1 MAHVVSITDGT
12 TTITFTAANG
22 YQVEEYDPRTPDAE
36 NGGDVD
42 SIAETLQI
50 YITGSSGGQVQTR
63 QAALER
69 LLGGV
74 RNRAKSGVGPR
85 VFLQLQLDS
94 DASTWR
100 SELFAYALP
109 PKEQALR
116 LWPNNVVSLEL
127 SILRAPWWEGA
138 LAQLPLTNANGSNNT
153 SGLTIY
159 DHDDSGS
166 GHDNYVQIAA
176 ADVGGSLP
184 APVKIELT
192 NSTGSTQNY
201 AWIWMANNAF
211 SDPANFTHILE
222 GESVASGGSTGSNSD
237 SSNSGYSTITI
248 NTQDVQQW
256 TLSQALLQDAMGYD
270 FHLMARFRSVNGTV
284 YLRPAVRDATGTYAL
299 WTGDEVQVTITSDPI
314 VDLGVIPLPP
324 GGYSTAY
331 AAQRLYVAMRSA
343 SSVVVQVDFF
353 AFFPAGTFRR
363 LRLLSTIANGVK
375 ITDDQPEKRGYSLN
389 GSVET
394 PNVAP
399 QGRDLLLYPNT
410 LQRIYFLWSL
420 GGLTAPIDQTFTVKA
435 WYRPRRSSF

>member
-22 YQVEEYDPRTPDAE
+22 YQVEEYDPRTPEAE
-36 NGGDVD
+36 NGDVE

-50 YITGSSGGQVQTR
+50 YITGSSGSQVQTR

-69 LLGGV
+69 VLLNA

-100 SELFAYALP
+100 SEVFAYALP

-127 SILRAPWWEGA
+127 SILRAPWWEGT
-138 LAQLPLTNANGSNNT
+138 LMQLPLTNGNGSNNT
-153 SGLTIY
+153 SGLTVY
-159 DHDDSGS
+159 DHDDSTA

-176 ADVGGSLP
+176 ADVAGTLP

-201 AWIWMANNAF
+201 VWIWMANNAF
-211 SDPANFTHILE
+211 SDPANFTQLLE
-222 GESVASGGSTGSNSD
+222 GESVVSGGSTGSNSD
-237 SSNSGYSTITI
+237 SSNSGYATITV
-248 NTQDVQQW
+248 NTQAVQQW
-256 TLSQALLQDAMGYD
+256 TLSQALLQDALGYD

-284 YLRPAVRDATGTYAL
+284 YLRPAVWDSTGTYAL
-299 WTGDEVQVTITSDPI
+299 WTGDEVQITLTSDPI
-314 VDLGVIPLPP
+314 VDLGVVPLPP

-363 LRLLSTIANGVK
+363 LKMLSTIANGVK

-399 QGRDLLLYPNT
+399 QGRDLMVYPNT

-420 GGLTAPIDQTFTVKA
+420 GGLTAPVDQTFTVKA

>member
-50 YITGSSGGQVQTR
+50 YITGSSGSQVQTR

-127 SILRAPWWEGA
+127 SILRAPWWEGT
-138 LAQLPLTNANGSNNT
+138 LVQLPLTNGNGSNNT
-153 SGLTIY
+153 SGLTVY
-159 DHDDSGS
+159 DHDDSTA

-176 ADVGGSLP
+176 ADVAGTLP

-201 AWIWMANNAF
+201 AGIWMANNAF

-222 GESVASGGSTGSNSD
+222 GESVVSGGSTGSNSD
-237 SSNSGYSTITI
+237 SSNSGYSTITV
-248 NTQDVQQW
+248 NTQAVEQW

-284 YLRPAVRDATGTYAL
+284 YLRPAVWDATGSYAL
-299 WTGDEVQVTITSDPI
+299 WTGDEVQVTLMSDPI

-331 AAQRLYVAMRSA
+331 AAQRLYIAMRSA

-353 AFFPAGTFRR
+353 AFFPASTFRR
-363 LRLLSTIANGVK
+363 LRMLSTIANGVK

-420 GGLTAPIDQTFTVKA
+420 GGLTAPVDQTFTVKA
-435 WYRPRRSSF
+435 WYRPRRASF

>member
-22 YQVEEYDPRTPDAE
+22 YQVEEYDPRTPEAE
-36 NGGDVD
+36 NGDVE

-50 YITGSSGGQVQTR
+50 YITGSSGSQVQTR

-69 LLGGV
+69 LLLGV

-109 PKEQALR
+109 PREQALR

-138 LAQLPLTNANGSNNT
+138 LAQLPLTNGNGSNNT
-153 SGLTIY
+153 SGLSIY
-159 DHDDSGS
+159 NHDDGTA

-176 ADVGGSLP
+176 ADVGGTLP

-192 NSTGSTQNY
+192 NTTGSTQNY
-201 AWIWMANNAF
+201 AWIWMANNAL

-222 GESVASGGSTGSNSD
+222 GEAQVSGGSNGSNSD
-237 SSNSGYSTITI
+237 SSNSGYSTITV
-248 NTQDVQQW
+248 NTQAVEQW

-284 YLRPAVRDATGTYAL
+284 YLRPAVWDATGSYAL
-299 WTGDEVQVTITSDPI
+299 WTGDEVQVTLTSDPI

-331 AAQRLYVAMRSA
+331 AAQRLYLAMRSA
-343 SSVVVQVDFF
+343 SSVVVQLDFF

-363 LRLLSTIANGVK
+363 LKMLSTIANGVK

-394 PNVAP
+394 SNVAP
-399 QGRDLLLYPNT
+399 QGRELLLYPNT

-420 GGLTAPIDQTFTVKA
+420 GGLTAPVDQTFTVKA
-435 WYRPRRSSF
+435 WYRPRRASF